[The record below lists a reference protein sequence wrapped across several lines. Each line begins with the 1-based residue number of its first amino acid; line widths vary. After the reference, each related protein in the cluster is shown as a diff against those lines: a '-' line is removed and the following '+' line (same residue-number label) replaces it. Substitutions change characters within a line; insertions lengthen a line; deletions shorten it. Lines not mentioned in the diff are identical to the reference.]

1 MKQLQKKGSLYHWV
15 IVFACLLLSAASVGM
30 LSYFNALFLSPVA
43 QSLQVKRSAL
53 VLYSTCSTATTMLII
68 PFVGRLYRRLP
79 MRPAPS
85 TGFTRGACWR
95 AWRPVSSALSPSRC
109 CCPTGLRISAGL

>member
-43 QSLQVKRSAL
+43 QSLQVS
-53 VLYSTCSTATTMLII
+53 
-68 PFVGRLYRRLP
+68 
-79 MRPAPS
+79 
-85 TGFTRGACWR
+85 
-95 AWRPVSSALSPSRC
+95 
-109 CCPTGLRISAGL
+109 